1 MQKKLIGIKN
11 EEKKRPETAQVKT
24 VKSQRTKVAPPSIN
38 TGMKKPTL
46 AVNPSMGNL
55 RTKKVDLPTNKHQKI
70 AQGGSMLND
79 HFVGS
84 ANTGAQTSRAKHDK
98 IDMASV
104 QQQ

>member
-11 EEKKRPETAQVKT
+11 EEKKRPET

-55 RTKKVDLPTNKHQKI
+55 RTKKVDLPTNKH
-70 AQGGSMLND
+70 
-79 HFVGS
+79 
-84 ANTGAQTSRAKHDK
+84 
-98 IDMASV
+98 
-104 QQQ
+104 